1 MLAAVAGEPGV
12 HVVGG
17 AVRDALLGRM
27 PAELDLVVEGDAEP
41 VARRAAERLGGEVTV
56 HERFGTATVHAP
68 PAVFDVTSA
77 RAETYPAPGALPE
90 VRLGVPLAEDL
101 ARRDFS
107 VNAIAMDAA
116 DGRLTAYPGR
126 VRGPRGRRAA
136 GPARRVV
143 PGRPDA
149 AAAARPLRG
158 AARLRRRAAHRRAGR
173 GGDRGRRARHRQRGA
188 AGRRAAAARAR
199 AAAGR
204 DGGARPLRARRGA
217 AARLRRRR
225 RTSSRGRWRW
235 RPRTPAAT

>member
-1 MLAAVAGEPGV
+1 MLGAVAGEPGV

-90 VRLGVPLAEDL
+90 VRLGVR
-101 ARRDFS
+101 ARRGSRPARLQRQRDRH
-107 VNAIAMDAA
+107 
-116 DGRLTAYPGR
+116 GRGRRAPDRIPGG
-126 VRGPRGRRAA
+126 VRGPRGGRAA
-136 GPARRVV
+136 GPPRRVV
-143 PGRPDA
+143 PGRPDP

-158 AARLRRRAAHRRAGR
+158 AARLRRRGAHRRRWPRPRSLAARSTPSAGSGWAQSCGCSR
-173 GGDRGRRARHRQRGA
+173 ASRSRARW
-188 AGRRAAAARAR
+188 RRSPAS
-199 AAAGR
+199 GS
-204 DGGARPLRARRGA
+204 ARRCCPA
-217 AARLRRRR
+217 SPPTPA
-225 RTSSRGRWRW
+225 SSRGRWRW